1 MPRMSLCN
9 LGGNKM
15 EEMTAEIFY
24 QIMNAREVLCAHC
37 ELRQQNSEQSE
48 IANAQ
53 GLRSKSFGSNESDR
67 CPSCQVTA
75 IVDNAQIQ
83 AQMFGIFD

>member
-1 MPRMSLCN
+1 
-9 LGGNKM
+9 M
-15 EEMTAEIFY
+15 EEMTADVFY

-37 ELRQQNSEQSE
+37 ELRAQNHEQSE
-48 IANAQ
+48 LADAH
-53 GLRSKSFGSNESDR
+53 GLRSTSFGSNESDR

-83 AQMFGIFD
+83 AQMFGLFD

>member
-1 MPRMSLCN
+1 MTE
-9 LGGNKM
+9 GGTDM
-15 EEMTAEIFY
+15 EEMTADIFY

-37 ELRQQNSEQSE
+37 ENYQKNKSKSELVE
-48 IANAQ
+48 EH
-53 GLRSKSFGSNESDR
+53 GLRSSSFGSNESDR

-83 AQMFGIFD
+83 AQMFGLFD

>member
-1 MPRMSLCN
+1 
-9 LGGNKM
+9 M
-15 EEMTAEIFY
+15 EEMTADIFY

-37 ELRQQNSEQSE
+37 ELRQQNSARSE
-48 IANAQ
+48 LATAQ
-53 GLRSKSFGSNESDR
+53 GLRSKSFASNESDR

-83 AQMFGIFD
+83 AQMSGLFD

>member
-1 MPRMSLCN
+1 
-9 LGGNKM
+9 M
-15 EEMTAEIFY
+15 EEMTPDIFY

-37 ELRQQNSEQSE
+37 ENRAKDKEESE
-48 IANAQ
+48 IMDAH
-53 GLRSKSFGSNESDR
+53 GLRSTSFGSNEGDK

-83 AQMFGIFD
+83 AQMCGLFD

>member
-1 MPRMSLCN
+1 
-9 LGGNKM
+9 M
-15 EEMTAEIFY
+15 EEMTADIFY

-37 ELRQQNSEQSE
+37 ELRAQNNQQSE
-48 IANAQ
+48 IADAH
-53 GLRSKSFGSNESDR
+53 GLRSTSFGSNESDR

-83 AQMFGIFD
+83 AQMFGLFD

>member
-1 MPRMSLCN
+1 
-9 LGGNKM
+9 M
-15 EEMTAEIFY
+15 EEMTADIFY

-37 ELRQQNSEQSE
+37 ELRDKNKSESE
-48 IANAQ
+48 IVDAH
-53 GLRSKSFGSNESDR
+53 GLRSTSFGSNEGDR

-83 AQMFGIFD
+83 AQMFGLFD

>member
-1 MPRMSLCN
+1 
-9 LGGNKM
+9 M
-15 EEMTAEIFY
+15 EEMTADIFY

-37 ELRQQNSEQSE
+37 ELRAQNNEKSDL
-48 IANAQ
+48 ANEH
-53 GLRSKSFGSNESDR
+53 GLRSTSFGSNESDR

-83 AQMFGIFD
+83 AQMFGLFD